1 MIGTKEA
8 DRIFSMDKMTYSS
21 FLTAVVES
29 VTQLNNYAE
38 NSQTQAGTN
47 WLQSMQSRHGSN
59 LEKSQFLQL
68 MQDELQVY
76 IGTDKY
82 GQDIDMMDSD
92 IIQIYFKMQDYE
104 RQLEDFII
112 SRPKGYDELKEVIGQ
127 SSVFD
132 INNETST
139 SALSASISC
148 GEGLM
153 YDETTGLCLQNLNE
167 TWSGSNSLAFVPEK
181 VQYRGDTSGTWIEE
195 GSRGST
201 STYPG
206 SDRGFPDR
214 RPQQ

>member
-1 MIGTKEA
+1 
-8 DRIFSMDKMTYSS
+8 
-21 FLTAVVES
+21 VVES

-38 NSQTQAGTN
+38 NSQTPSGEN

-59 LEKSQFLQL
+59 LGKSQFLQL

-76 IGTDKY
+76 IGTDKF

-92 IIQIYFKMQDYE
+92 IIQLYFKMQDYE
-104 RQLEDFII
+104 KKLEDFII

-148 GEGLM
+148 GEGLI

-167 TWSGSNSLAFVPEK
+167 TWLGSNALAAALPDK
-181 VQYRGDTSGTWIEE
+181 VKYRGAGGAWLEP
-195 GSRGST
+195 GSRGS
-201 STYPG
+201 STKYPG
-206 SDRGFPDR
+206 SDRGVPDR
-214 RPQQ
+214 RPEQ